1 MMKSIFLL
9 LSLVTATSTWAIPE
23 ADYANAYQREIVP
36 LLKRFK
42 RGTFVGA
49 KDIKISTAQW
59 KSSPMAD
66 RCLVILP
73 GRSEQLEKYAEV
85 VHTLNEGELKG
96 QLVYF
101 LMDHRGQG
109 SSQRFMPQIDRGYV
123 DDFDHYAQDVK
134 TFFDQVVTQTYCRET
149 YLLAHSMGAGIAV
162 DFLQKYPGVVDRAVL
177 TSPMLKIL
185 TKPYPYAVARGIVLG
200 SMAIGRGKHFAIGE
214 KPYSPIDNFEANRFT
229 SSKVRYDM
237 WMNLFRE
244 LPQTQLGGV
253 TNRWVNE
260 IMKGTKKVRTRY
272 GQLLLPL
279 RVIKATDE
287 RYSEP
292 AEMEKLC
299 RQAAQ
304 CEATTLVGKHEVLME
319 KDEVRDL
326 AMQTIVQFLK

>member
-1 MMKSIFLL
+1 MKTILML
-9 LSLVTATSTWAIPE
+9 LSLVMPISAWAIPE

-36 LLKRFK
+36 LLKRFQ

-49 KDIKISTAQW
+49 KNIKISTAQW
-59 KSSPMAD
+59 KSSPTAD
-66 RCLVILP
+66 RCFVILP

-85 VHTLNEGELKG
+85 VHSLNEGELKG
-96 QLVYF
+96 EFIYF

-109 SSQRFMPQIDRGYV
+109 SSQRFMPQIDRGHV
-123 DDFDHYAQDVK
+123 DDFDNYAQDVK
-134 TFFDQVVTQTYCRET
+134 TFFDEVVSQTYCRDT
-149 YLLAHSMGAGIAV
+149 SLLAHSMGGGIAV
-162 DFLQKYPGVVDRAVL
+162 DFLQKHPGLVDRAVL

-200 SMAIGRGKHFAIGE
+200 SMAIGRGMQFAVGE
-214 KPYSPIDNFEANRFT
+214 KPFNPNDDFESNRFT
-229 SSKVRYDM
+229 GSKVRYDM

-260 IMKGTKKVRTRY
+260 IMKGTKKVRARY
-272 GQLLLPL
+272 SQVQIPL
-279 RVIKATDE
+279 RVIKASDE

-304 CEATTLVGKHEVLME
+304 CEVTTLVGKHEVLME
-319 KDEVRDL
+319 RDAVRDI
-326 AMQTIVQFLK
+326 AIHEIEKFLN

>member
-1 MMKSIFLL
+1 MKSILIL
-9 LSLVTATSTWAIPE
+9 LSAVMMTSAWAIPE

-36 LLKRFK
+36 LLKRFQ
-42 RGTFVGA
+42 RSTFVGA
-49 KDIKISTAQW
+49 KNITISTAQW
-59 KSSPMAD
+59 KSSPTAD

-73 GRSEQLEKYAEV
+73 GRSEQIEKYAEV
-85 VHTLNEGELKG
+85 VHSLNDSELKG
-96 QLVYF
+96 ELVYF

-123 DDFDHYAQDVK
+123 DDFDYYAQDVK
-134 TFFDQVVTQTYCRET
+134 TFFDQVVSQTYCRET
-149 YLLAHSMGAGIAV
+149 YMLAHSMGGGIAA
-162 DFLQKYPGVVDRAVL
+162 DFLQKYPGLVDRAVL

-185 TKPYPYAVARGIVLG
+185 TKPYPYAVAHGIVLG
-200 SMAIGRGKHFAIGE
+200 SMAIGRGMQFAIGE
-214 KPYSPIDNFEANRFT
+214 KPYSPVDDFASNKFT
-229 SSKVRYDM
+229 SSQVRYTM
-237 WMNLFRE
+237 WMDLFRE

-260 IMKGTKKVRTRY
+260 IMKGTKKVRKRY

-287 RYSEP
+287 RYSESS
-292 AEMEKLC
+292 EMEKLC

-319 KDEVRDL
+319 KDEVRNL
-326 AMQTIVQFLK
+326 ALQTIINFLK

>member
-1 MMKSIFLL
+1 MKKLLAVVCFLA
-9 LSLVTATSTWAIPE
+9 VTTVWAIPE

-36 LLKRFK
+36 LLKQFK
-42 RGTFVGA
+42 RSSFVGA
-49 KDIKISTAQW
+49 KNIIISTAQW
-59 KSSPMAD
+59 TSSPSAD

-85 VHTLNEGELKG
+85 VHSLNDSELKG
-96 QLVYF
+96 ELVYF

-109 SSQRFMPQIDRGYV
+109 SSQRFMSQIDRGYV
-123 DDFDHYAQDVK
+123 DDFDNYASDVK
-134 TFFDQVVTQTYCRET
+134 TFLDQVVSQTYCRET
-149 YLLAHSMGAGIAV
+149 YLLAHSMGGGIAV
-162 DFLQKYPGVVDRAVL
+162 DFLQKHPGLIDRAVL
-177 TSPMLKIL
+177 TSPMLKIQ

-200 SMAIGRGKHFAIGE
+200 SMAIGRGKQFAIGE
-214 KPYSPIDNFEANRFT
+214 KPYNPNDDFASNMFT
-229 SSKVRYDM
+229 QSKVRFDM

-260 IMKGTKKVRTRY
+260 IMKGTKGVRARY
-272 GQLLLPL
+272 AKLLLPL

-287 RYSEP
+287 RYSE
-292 AEMEKLC
+292 ASEMEKLC

-319 KDEVRDL
+319 KDEVRNL
-326 AMQTIVQFLK
+326 AIQTVIQFLK

>member
-1 MMKSIFLL
+1 MKTMLML
-9 LSLVTATSTWAIPE
+9 LSLVMTTSAWAIPE

-36 LLKRFK
+36 LLKRFQ
-42 RGTFVGA
+42 RSSFVGA
-49 KDIKISTAQW
+49 KNITISTAQW
-59 KSSPMAD
+59 KSSPLAD
-66 RCLVILP
+66 RCLIILP

-85 VHTLNEGELKG
+85 VHSLNEGELKG

-109 SSQRFMPQIDRGYV
+109 SSQRFLPQIDRGYV
-123 DDFDHYAQDVK
+123 DEFDHYAQDVK
-134 TFFDQVVTQTYCRET
+134 TFFDQVVSQTYCRET
-149 YLLAHSMGAGIAV
+149 YLLAHSMGGGIAA
-162 DFLQKYPGVVDRAVL
+162 DFLQKYPGLVDRAVL

-200 SMAIGRGKHFAIGE
+200 SVAIGRGKQFAIGE
-214 KPYSPIDNFEANRFT
+214 KPFNPTDDFESNRFT
-229 SSKVRYDM
+229 GSKVRYDM

-244 LPQTQLGGV
+244 LPQTQIGGV

-260 IMKGTKKVRTRY
+260 IMKGTKRVRSQY
-272 GQLLLPL
+272 GKLLLPL
-279 RVIKATDE
+279 RVIIASNE

-292 AEMEKLC
+292 TEMEKLC

-326 AMQTIVQFLK
+326 ALQTIVNFLK

>member
-1 MMKSIFLL
+1 MKTMWVL
-9 LSLVTATSTWAIPE
+9 LSLVMTTSAWAIPE
-23 ADYANAYQREIVP
+23 ADYANAYQREIAP
-36 LLKRFK
+36 LLKQFK
-42 RGTFVGA
+42 RSSFVGA
-49 KDIKISTAQW
+49 KNITISTAQW
-59 KSSPMAD
+59 KSSPSAD

-85 VHTLNEGELKG
+85 VHSLNDSELKG
-96 QLVYF
+96 ELVYF

-123 DDFDHYAQDVK
+123 DDFDNYATDVK
-134 TFFDQVVTQTYCRET
+134 TFIEQVVSQTYCRET
-149 YLLAHSMGAGIAV
+149 YMLAHSMGGGIAV
-162 DFLQKYPGVVDRAVL
+162 DFLQKNPGLIDRAVL
-177 TSPMLKIL
+177 TSPMLKIQ

-200 SMAIGRGKHFAIGE
+200 SMAIGRGRQFAIGE
-214 KPYSPIDNFEANRFT
+214 KPYNPNDDFATNKFT
-229 SSKVRYDM
+229 QSKVRFDM

-260 IMKGTKKVRTRY
+260 IMKGTKRVRSQY
-272 GQLLLPL
+272 GKLLLPL

-292 AEMEKLC
+292 SEMEKLC

-326 AMQTIVQFLK
+326 AIQTIVQFIK